1 MVQMLPP
8 TRLIHADWSMHAEKR
23 WAASA
28 QLRENRY
35 YVDAPTTTTPS
46 AILKVL
52 EEPGVLAGFDF
63 PIGIPAAY
71 AARLGLN
78 SFPELL
84 ALLGQAGLGAGLWGS
99 FFDVARAKSEIS
111 LHRPFYPHNQ
121 GGRRREHLVEM
132 LGLGSR
138 QDLFRECEMAPG
150 RQACPLFWTL
160 GGNQVGKGALTG
172 WREVLLPARAT
183 TLVDLWPYDGTL
195 SELLTRGRSVIV
207 ETYPGDVYPYV
218 GATLPVTKEGRG
230 KRVQSSRAQCAPG
243 ILAWAR
249 GARVDFSEKLVTELQ
264 DGFGSAPDGEDRFD
278 AVIGV
283 LGMIS
288 VLQQMRPAG
297 PADQRK
303 CLSVEGWIFGR
314 AW

>member
-1 MVQMLPP
+1 M
-8 TRLIHADWSMHAEKR
+8 HDWSMHADKR
-23 WAASA
+23 WAATA
-28 QLRENRY
+28 QFRENRY
-35 YVDAPTTTTPS
+35 CVDAPTPTTPS
-46 AILKVL
+46 ATLKILK
-52 EEPGVLAGFDF
+52 EPGVIAGFDF

-71 AARLGLN
+71 AARLGLT
-78 SFPELL
+78 SFLELL
-84 ALLGQAGLGAGLWGS
+84 ALLGQAELGASLWTS

-111 LHRPFYPHNQ
+111 LHRPFYPHNP

-132 LGLGSR
+132 LGLGSP
-138 QDLFRECEMAPG
+138 QDLFRECELAPG

-183 TLVDLWPYDGTL
+183 KLIDLWPYDGTL
-195 SELLTRGRSVIV
+195 SEILARGRSVIV

-218 GATLPVTKEGRG
+218 GATLPATKEGRG

-243 ILAWAR
+243 ILAWAQV
-249 GARVDFSEKLVTELQ
+249 ARVDFSEKLVAELH
-264 DGFGSAPDGEDRFD
+264 DGFASAPDGEDRFD

-288 VLQQMRPAG
+288 VFQKTRPSG
-297 PADQRK
+297 PAELRK
-303 CLSVEGWIFGR
+303 CLPVEGWILGR
-314 AW
+314 AG